1 MHVQIFKLMNF
12 FTLFM
17 LCSGRIPLGE
27 PRRRREDNIIKDL
40 RIKVED
46 GNWLK
51 QAGIRSNGGLL

>member
-1 MHVQIFKLMNF
+1 
-12 FTLFM
+12 M